1 MASRERAVELS
12 IVGNH
17 LRIARELDKPRECL
31 VRGGSIRHIL
41 VMNIR
46 QMSNIIGNRF
56 SRIDERHIP
65 IDHFAVFHTRRS
77 NLSKL
82 IMIKGETRGFGVDHH
97 NVLVKSTKIRFFCQI
112 R

>member
-31 VRGGSIRHIL
+31 IRRRCVRYIFI
-41 VMNIR
+41 MDIR
-46 QMSNIIGNRF
+46 QMSNIIGNLF
-56 SRIDERHIP
+56 SWIDESHIP

-77 NLSKL
+77 DLSKL

-97 NVLVKSTKIRFFCQI
+97 NVFVKSTKIRFFCQI
-112 R
+112 

>member
-1 MASRERAVELS
+1 
-12 IVGNH
+12 
-17 LRIARELDKPRECL
+17 
-31 VRGGSIRHIL
+31 
-41 VMNIR
+41 
-46 QMSNIIGNRF
+46 MSNIIGNRF

-97 NVLVKSTKIRFFCQI
+97 NVLVKSTKIHFFCQI
-112 R
+112 RYAAITLAHSLRSSVADICIEIAIHKTSLVIPLNCFT